1 MSRRLGVEAV
11 RCSSVAMMPSEQ
23 STIAV
28 LLRSALAA
36 GALLGAAGGLTGCG
50 AKENPSTQT
59 AARVNKEEITVH
71 QIGAQL
77 SQQAIKGDQGTDAE
91 RQILERLINR
101 ELAVQKAMDLKL
113 DREPKVVQAID
124 SARQDIIARAYA
136 DKLGEGA
143 AKPNAAEI
151 KKYYDDHPALF
162 SERKI
167 FQLQEVAVEADA
179 KQIESLKAA
188 LPPIKTADE
197 LVAYLKANNLKFA
210 SSASVR
216 AAEQLPLPV
225 LPVLARMSEGQSL
238 LSATPKG
245 AQIIILRGVRAQ
257 PVDGERASR
266 AIEQFLHNEQ
276 KRKLIADDMKALR
289 AAARI
294 DYRGRFAASA
304 PPAAEVAASAALQL
318 ETKPVNEAAGANA
331 AMNITADAAVQAASG
346 IDSTTVNKGLGLK

>member
-1 MSRRLGVEAV
+1 
-11 RCSSVAMMPSEQ
+11 MMPFER
-23 STIAV
+23 STTAA

-36 GALLGAAGGLTGCG
+36 CALVSATGGLAGCG
-50 AKENPSTQT
+50 AKENSSTQT

-77 SQQAIKGDQGTDAE
+77 SQQPVKGDQVQEAE

-101 ELAVQKAMDLKL
+101 ELAVQKALDLKL

-143 AKPNAAEI
+143 AKPNPAEI

-162 SERKI
+162 SERRI
-167 FQLQEVAVEADA
+167 YQLQEVAVEADA
-179 KQIESLKAA
+179 QQVEALKGA
-188 LPPIKTADE
+188 LPPIKNADE
-197 LVAYLKANNLKFA
+197 LVAYLKTNNLKFT

-216 AAEQLPLPV
+216 AAEQLPLPL
-225 LPVLARMSEGQSL
+225 LPTFARMSEGQL
-238 LSATPKG
+238 LLNAAPKG
-245 AQIIILRGVRAQ
+245 AQIVILRGVRSQ

-276 KRKLIADDMKALR
+276 KRKLMADDMKALR
-289 AAARI
+289 AAAKI
-294 DYRGRFAASA
+294 DYRGRFAASTP
-304 PPAAEVAASAALQL
+304 PPADATRQATAADVAASAAAPL

-331 AMNITADAAVQAASG
+331 AVNIAADVAFKAASG
-346 IDSTTVNKGLGLK
+346 IDANTVNKGLGLK